1 MSTTLPRRSSRPT
14 VARPRDR
21 WIRALGALTVGAV
34 LLTASAAQAGDPGW
48 VPPPP
53 TSPAPPMVSLT
64 EPPTLAQRRLNGAIN
79 LIWSK
84 GIQTAYLSM
93 LTTHV
98 IAEATGRNA
107 TRLVFPETPIMAGH
121 VAVFLAGPWGYA
133 LAIDDGRPHRRHL
146 GLAIGLFEQSA
157 YAVGVGLLNM
167 LTRHLFFDVNG
178 CHIPDPRGC
187 IDHFYRPS
195 STPQSVIMLASAPAM
210 FAFGVLHAAAAARLE
225 KLEADGVMDGPAGD
239 AYRAV
244 YELPP
249 KPEAMIVPTVG
260 GVAVVGRF

>member
-1 MSTTLPRRSSRPT
+1 MSRTL
-14 VARPRDR
+14 
-21 WIRALGALTVGAV
+21 RALVIGLV
-34 LLTASAAQAGDPGW
+34 LLCGGTAQAGEHGW

-64 EPPTLAQRRLNGAIN
+64 EPPTLAQRRVNGAIN
-79 LIWSK
+79 LLWSK

-93 LTTHV
+93 MTTHV

-107 TRLVFPETPIMAGH
+107 TKLVFPETPIMAGH

-157 YAVGVGLLNM
+157 YAALVGGLNV
-167 LTRHLFFDVNG
+167 LTRYLFYDVNG

-195 STPQSVIMLASAPAM
+195 STPQGVIMLATAPVM
-210 FAFGVLHAAAAARLE
+210 FGFGVLHAVAAARLK
-225 KLEADGVMDGPAGD
+225 KLEADGVMDGPEGD
-239 AYRAV
+239 PYRAV

-249 KPEAMIVPTVG
+249 KPEAMLIPTVG
-260 GVAVVGRF
+260 GVALVGRF